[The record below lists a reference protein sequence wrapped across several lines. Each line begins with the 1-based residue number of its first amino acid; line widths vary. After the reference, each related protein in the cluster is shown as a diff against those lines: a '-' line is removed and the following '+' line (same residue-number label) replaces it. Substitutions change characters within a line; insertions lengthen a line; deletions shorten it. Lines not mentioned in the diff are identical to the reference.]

1 MSAKSERAKA
11 LQEKKEKA
19 IQILESLVNNPK
31 AILSTKYLKSHEKIA
46 ILYKEHVIEVHGGEE
61 KYIKYM
67 TINIPLTPKEHKK
80 VYSLF
85 MEEVKR
91 RKEDITLKKFDEF
104 EQLINK

>member
-31 AILSTKYLKSHEKIA
+31 AVLSTKYLKSHEKFA
-46 ILYKEHVIEVHGGEE
+46 ILYRDHVIEVHGGEE

-80 VYSLF
+80 ISRLF
-85 MEEVKR
+85 LDEVKR

-104 EQLINK
+104 EHLINN